1 MLSPSKLN
9 LSQEKPPPDTLRQ
22 DTPCH
27 NNSVSNGQNSAIPV
41 SINNHK
47 RNRQSY
53 SEKEQI
59 TLSED
64 KAENIEPCTTL
75 SETKT
80 HIQNTSN
87 EEMITE
93 PKYNSV
99 FHKIDAQT
107 DRCSVAK
114 KPRDDAPEISDAS
127 ANSSNIQAWS
137 KTPTDQ
143 NIENSPNASTGISL
157 ASEGVNENK
166 FGQEDYR
173 LVLDFS
179 KMIFI
184 SRTKNIQIIISP
196 FSPQ

>member
-80 HIQNTSN
+80 HIQNNSN

-99 FHKIDAQT
+99 CHKIDAQI

-114 KPRDDAPEISDAS
+114 KPRDDVSEISDAR
-127 ANSSNIQAWS
+127 ANSSNIQPWI

-143 NIENSPNASTGISL
+143 NIENSPNASTGKSL
-157 ASEGVNENK
+157 TSEGVNENK

-179 KMIFI
+179 K
-184 SRTKNIQIIISP
+184 IISI
-196 FSPQ
+196 S